1 MHGGRSTSS
10 KRAPFLDGLAYAD
23 IGCRRLAARPATAC
37 FGAQQR
43 GHADRLQTSSGET
56 PSSFTYYVNTGE
68 GKVACA
74 ASLQD
79 ASAQRPPRHL
89 SLRDVLVHAHLRV
102 PPASSS
108 PRCLHERLAMCTPPS
123 HHAGTPADT
132 CNACST
138 IRLPEHPRCSGSP
151 QYELVG
157 GQHYLF
163 IYLSFY
169 LHVPFRVRR
178 EPSSRPDL
186 PQHPARA
193 PEEHGRPAS
202 LDQRPAPLDR

>member
-1 MHGGRSTSS
+1 MHSRWCVCASSCRSVRPELVGGAESGMHGGRSTSS

-56 PSSFTYYVNTGE
+56 PSSFIYYVNTGE

-163 IYLSFY
+163 IYLLFY
-169 LHVPFRVRR
+169 
-178 EPSSRPDL
+178 SIK
-186 PQHPARA
+186 
-193 PEEHGRPAS
+193 GR
-202 LDQRPAPLDR
+202 